1 MTTKVTVSF
10 RAAVARLNR
19 QLAKEGEKLMKFR
32 TPLDGIWD
40 YGIVSTANN
49 GLVWKGNHENLL
61 NWIAESGVLK
71 PYEAIAED

>member
-1 MTTKVTVSF
+1 
-10 RAAVARLNR
+10 
-19 QLAKEGEKLMKFR
+19 MKFR

-40 YGIVSTANN
+40 YGIVSTATN